1 LLVLAR
7 LLQRLEEDRVLLGLT
22 ALCLLNF
29 LFLCFLA
36 LRQIVFRRRQ
46 KELFRGKDAQSL
58 ESIILAQVSRVEML
72 SKSFNDMSHAIQLLE
87 KSGRK
92 ILKRKGFVRYN
103 AFKDT
108 SGDMSYSLALL
119 DDEGDG
125 FVVSGIFSREENR
138 TYVKQIHAWNGE
150 AGSLSE
156 EEEQCIRKAYKD
168 NP

>member
-1 LLVLAR
+1 MI
-7 LLQRLEEDRVLLGLT
+7 
-22 ALCLLNF
+22 
-29 LFLCFLA
+29 
-36 LRQIVFRRRQ
+36 RQSIFRRRQ
-46 KELFRGKDAQSL
+46 KELFRGKNAQSL
-58 ESIILAQVSRVEML
+58 EDILLAQMTRAEML

-125 FVVSGIFSREENR
+125 FVISGIFSRDENR
-138 TYVKQIHAWNGE
+138 TYVKQIHAWHGDI
-150 AGSLSE
+150 GSLTE
-156 EEEQCIRKAYKD
+156 EEELCIRKAYKD
-168 NP
+168 I

>member
-1 LLVLAR
+1 MAQLI
-7 LLQRLEEDRVLLGLT
+7 QRLAGDRVSLLL
-22 ALCLLNF
+22 AASCLLNF
-29 LFLCFLA
+29 LFFCVLMFRLIVYR
-36 LRQIVFRRRQ
+36 RQQ

-58 ESIILAQVSRVEML
+58 ESIILTQVSRVEML
-72 SKSFNDMSHAIQLLE
+72 SKSFNDMSHAIQILE

-108 SGDMSYSLALL
+108 SGEMSYSLALL

-125 FVVSGIFSREENR
+125 FVITGIFSREENR
-138 TYVKQIHAWNGE
+138 TYVKQIHAWHGE

-156 EEEQCIRKAYKD
+156 EEELSVRKAYND
-168 NP
+168 NT